1 MSGRRSF
8 RPRSR
13 WLPRHHRDR
22 GAVDV
27 SIQMLFGSMAVIMVV
42 LLIFEAVVFWHAR
55 NIFDEAASEGAR
67 VAAAYD
73 GTCEEGIAVATDM
86 VQRHAGSWASGVL
99 VTCTEG
105 DIVRVVV
112 AGATPGVLGERLGMR
127 AQAVETAPKELSLI
141 HI

>member
-1 MSGRRSF
+1 MASF

-13 WLPRHHRDR
+13 WSRDRRDR

-27 SIQMLFGSMAVIMVV
+27 SIQMLFGSMAVIMVM
-42 LLIFEAVVFWHAR
+42 LLIFEAVAFWHAR

-73 GTCEEGIAVATDM
+73 GTCEEGIAVATEM
-86 VQRHAGSWASGVL
+86 VQRHAGSWAERVS

-112 AGATPGVLGERLGMR
+112 AGRTPGVLGERLGMR
-127 AQAVETAPKELSLI
+127 ARAVETAPKER
-141 HI
+141 